1 MGKRQTP
8 PLCNLC
14 QVAPWGLPSDSSRP
28 CSSTLQLLLLTL
40 AFQPLHS
47 FAALC
52 STHSSNSNSF
62 PSVKGPKLAT
72 ILPVWHTRRLAQ
84 AVCAIPRGAQDQA
97 AIHPAPRSP
106 MQWVAPSPRQGIGSR
121 WALCSQPKPFYDSF
135 YESNVPGSPGSR
147 NV

>member
-8 PLCNLC
+8 PLCNLH

-28 CSSTLQLLLLTL
+28 SSSTLQLLLLTL

-62 PSVKGPKLAT
+62 PAVRAPNWPQYFQCG
-72 ILPVWHTRRLAQ
+72 RRLAQ

-135 YESNVPGSPGSR
+135 YESNFPGSPGSR